1 MMRPIEA
8 GRMWL
13 PRLILLLGLALAY
26 LPIPALAALL
36 AFAFAGVI
44 ALRFPWIIWPIMGA
58 GLPFAGAIHVGP
70 VSSLDLLVMA
80 TLALWFVD
88 GVRRRS
94 LQLHW
99 SPLSRLVL
107 VYGAALSLAL
117 LQAHDLGEASKEVL
131 KWGQLAA
138 ILLVARSMLT
148 SRQAQ
153 WTVAAVLGGAALQ
166 AALGLYQFI
175 FQIGPEWFII
185 SGRFMRASGTF
196 AQPNPFGG
204 YLGLTL
210 PVAVSLAIWAWSD
223 GWLPAM
229 RPDGPTTQADG
240 VWAVGLRHLL
250 VASYYLATAGIIG
263 IGVVASWSR
272 GGWLGA
278 MAGVGVVVFFRNR
291 KTLLVMAGLAVLLL
305 GALLLGSFSTAIV
318 PSPIAERV
326 QDLPQYVGGGDVLQQ
341 PVTDDNFAVIERL
354 AHWVAALR
362 MWNQSPWVGV
372 GPGNYAV
379 VYPTVQ
385 MPRWDDPLG
394 HAHNI
399 YLNVLAESGL
409 IGLSAFLTLWLG
421 TAAWLMRR
429 RRQTASNA
437 WANAYALGLLGML
450 AHLTVHNIFDNLFV
464 QGIYLHLGILL
475 ACLESSRNEHVPAN

>member
-1 MMRPIEA
+1 
-8 GRMWL
+8 
-13 PRLILLLGLALAY
+13 
-26 LPIPALAALL
+26 
-36 AFAFAGVI
+36 
-44 ALRFPWIIWPIMGA
+44 
-58 GLPFAGAIHVGP
+58 
-70 VSSLDLLVMA
+70 
-80 TLALWFVD
+80 
-88 GVRRRS
+88 
-94 LQLHW
+94 
-99 SPLSRLVL
+99 
-107 VYGAALSLAL
+107 
-117 LQAHDLGEASKEVL
+117 
-131 KWGQLAA
+131 
-138 ILLVARSMLT
+138 
-148 SRQAQ
+148 
-153 WTVAAVLGGAALQ
+153 
-166 AALGLYQFI
+166 
-175 FQIGPEWFII
+175 
-185 SGRFMRASGTF
+185 
-196 AQPNPFGG
+196 
-204 YLGLTL
+204 
-210 PVAVSLAIWAWSD
+210 
-223 GWLPAM
+223 
-229 RPDGPTTQADG
+229 
-240 VWAVGLRHLL
+240 
-250 VASYYLATAGIIG
+250 TAGIIG

-291 KTLLVMAGLAVLLL
+291 KTLLVMAGLAVVLL

-362 MWNQSPWVGV
+362 MWNQSPWIGV

-421 TAAWLMRR
+421 TAAWLIRR

-475 ACLESSRNEHVPAN
+475 ACLESTRNEHVPAN